1 MCMHIHMK
9 SCVYIHAQTH
19 IVLYIHA
26 HTCIYTHMHSHTGT
40 ALSSPCPGLPSGLSL
55 TILLCSCVH
64 QGPLAP
70 SSWSLQSGNW
80 QTWPSKASEPYLS
93 LEPKLCLPGCRA
105 GHRPGPANRTLCVR
119 PFCSSSRGTPLPQAS
134 GSRPHAT

>member
-1 MCMHIHMK
+1 MHILMK

-19 IVLYIHA
+19 TALCVHA

-40 ALSSPCPGLPSGLSL
+40 ALSSPCPRLFSGLSL

-80 QTWPSKASEPYLS
+80 QTWPSEANEPYLS

-119 PFCSSSRGTPLPQAS
+119 PFCSSSLGTPLPQAS